1 MFSRRGRRAGAILQ
15 RLKNGRIAP
24 EDKLPPPDFIE

>member
-1 MFSRRGRRAGAILQ
+1 MFSRRGRGGGAILQ
-15 RLKNGRIAP
+15 QSKNGRIAP